1 MLTLSCWAE
10 EARTVAPL
18 GNAVLDPPPLREVGD
33 LGPVLVWVRR
43 GAEGTAGAVGGGD
56 VPRGRGRRVRVA
68 LSRHVGQRDNGI
80 REGMFTGVDDTLEKL
95 YVITRLWR
103 EDSSGAWLEIYIWF
117 DGLYPDGPAE

>member
-1 MLTLSCWAE
+1 LS
-10 EARTVAPL
+10 
-18 GNAVLDPPPLREVGD
+18 NAVLDPPPLCQIGD
-33 LGPVLVWVRR
+33 LGPVLIRVC
-43 GAEGTAGAVGGGD
+43 GAAEGAAGPVGSY
-56 VPRGRGRRVRVA
+56 VSRGRGRRVRVA
-68 LSRHVGQRDNGI
+68 LSGHVGQRDNGI